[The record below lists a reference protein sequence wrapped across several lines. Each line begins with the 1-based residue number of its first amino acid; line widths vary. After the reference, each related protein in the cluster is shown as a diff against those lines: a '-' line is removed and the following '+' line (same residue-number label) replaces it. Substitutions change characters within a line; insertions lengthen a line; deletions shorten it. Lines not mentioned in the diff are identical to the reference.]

1 MYDTASPKREIR
13 IKTQNLQS
21 PWITKDFQDSSK
33 RKQNY
38 LVNSLKIEKL
48 YIRSITIYLEKFF
61 KKSETSYY
69 FNKLKFFEGEIKMRW
84 KLMEKVI
91 VEKRRICDYFCKKL
105 IINQAEI
112 MRQKLLLKHLTT
124 FF

>member
-1 MYDTASPKREIR
+1 M
-13 IKTQNLQS
+13 
-21 PWITKDFQDSSK
+21 
-33 RKQNY
+33 
-38 LVNSLKIEKL
+38 KL
-48 YIRSITIYLEKFF
+48 YIRSITIYLEKFL